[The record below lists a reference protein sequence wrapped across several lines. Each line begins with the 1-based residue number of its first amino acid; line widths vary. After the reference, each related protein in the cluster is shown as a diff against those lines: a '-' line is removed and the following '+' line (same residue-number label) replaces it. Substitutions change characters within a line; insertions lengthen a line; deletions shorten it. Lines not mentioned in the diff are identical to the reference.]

1 MHGGGPP
8 VTAGTPLAPEYREE
22 NVELVR
28 KGMANLVK
36 HIHNTRQYGIPVI
49 VAINKFASDTDEE
62 MAIVREGSLDA
73 GRHTC
78 LARLLVLGQWEGCGC
93 RGLTPVRVSDLGA
106 ADAVVCQHHALGG
119 EGAIDLATAVIKAS
133 ETKASF
139 KFLYDLDLPIKV
151 CCNAF

>member
-1 MHGGGPP
+1 MQESTTELQSERCGRNRVECRAVRALKMHGGGPP

-49 VAINKFASDTDEE
+49 VAINKFASDTDAE

-78 LARLLVLGQWEGCGC
+78 L
-93 RGLTPVRVSDLGA
+93 D
-106 ADAVVCQHHALGG
+106 
-119 EGAIDLATAVIKAS
+119 
-133 ETKASF
+133 
-139 KFLYDLDLPIKV
+139 
-151 CCNAF
+151 